1 MYEKPPP
8 LVTLSKVDP
17 VGIWVNGHPVV
28 IPLLD
33 SVLVE
38 GSEAIDL
45 AYEWRTE
52 AVFLDYVR
60 DYDWMVY
67 LPWGVRPNVR
77 VAAESLG
84 WTI

>member
-1 MYEKPPP
+1 MYVRP

-17 VGIWVNGHPVV
+17 VGIWVNSHPVV

-33 SVLVE
+33 CVLVE
-38 GSEAIDL
+38 GEEALDL
-45 AYEWRTE
+45 AREWRTD
-52 AVFLDYVR
+52 VQYLDHVR
-60 DYDWMVY
+60 DYDYIVY

-84 WTI
+84 WTV